1 MKILEI
7 HDERKLDVLT
17 MALIH
22 EIGHTADL
30 KAKCAELGCST
41 SDLDDRL
48 AHLNI
53 LLKTITTLP
62 WV

>member
-1 MKILEI
+1 MKVLEI
-7 HDERKLDVLT
+7 RDERKLDVLV
-17 MALIH
+17 MALNH

-53 LLKTITTLP
+53 LLNTLP